1 MPLVADAAS
10 TSGRLHY
17 RPPPPR
23 LDSLPYI
30 HTPQV
35 PSQFSSQPLPPP
47 SARTRANH
55 TPASS
60 VASSVSSSRSGR
72 ALSTRTTST
81 AWSSVLDDGDDYS
94 CDYTIYDDAPDEEDE
109 DELYALYTAYE
120 QHYDAHNA
128 GAHDSTLVRSSHAML
143 SKPLGS
149 TRPSASAS
157 APESDECSERGD
169 DQRSIASNSS
179 STNLA
184 TQRRGDGDVA
194 NLSRKRTKPKS
205 KTNKPPKI
213 DTEQDLLQQLA
224 RLSTAIDL
232 CFCGRVAEEDSI
244 YCGRECS
251 RADALNALCGGQ
263 EGEPTT
269 PLSAKHEAV
278 ATPIMGSRP
287 TSFGSSDGVVSH
299 YRRRVERKRAEERIS
314 QELWQSRN
322 NSRTNLHSNPSVSS
336 PRRLSGSSVAS
347 SASTSSSTGFK
358 RSPRDLSQRK
368 PVPTRDS
375 TGSTQ
380 SKAPSLS
387 SSLASPASSCCSTR
401 NHSYA
406 KTAEPA
412 SPRSYQ
418 QPKIIFPS
426 PTRILPTRSVV
437 RATGLTSNRA
447 LSTNFDEDLFASS
460 LDATPTLATIHGR
473 RAPLSDEEYG
483 VPSLNRHSS
492 DSLMDAAYGYGSVGL
507 MMLQSDEDEDDD
519 DEDDVVAGLS
529 SGQKLKA
536 RVRAQMVPRPGHT
549 RGKLSFDDVLN
560 LLGS

>member
-1 MPLVADAAS
+1 MSLLADAAS

-30 HTPQV
+30 HTPQAQ
-35 PSQFSSQPLPPP
+35 SQSQPPPPP
-47 SARTRANH
+47 SLRARPNH

-60 VASSVSSSRSGR
+60 AASSVSSSRSGR

-81 AWSSVLDDGDDYS
+81 AWSSVLDDGDDYG
-94 CDYTIYDDAPDEEDE
+94 CDYTIYDDALDEEDE
-109 DELYALYTAYE
+109 DELDALYTAYE
-120 QHYDAHNA
+120 QHYDAQAPTHA
-128 GAHDSTLVRSSHAML
+128 STVVRSSHAML

-149 TRPSASAS
+149 TRPSA
-157 APESDECSERGD
+157 PESDERGGRGGD
-169 DQRSIASNSS
+169 RRSIASTSS
-179 STNLA
+179 NFA
-184 TQRRGDGDVA
+184 TQRCGDGA
-194 NLSRKRTKPKS
+194 GLSRKETNPKPS
-205 KTNKPPKI
+205 NKPLKI

-232 CFCGRVAEEDSI
+232 CFCGRVAEADSI

-251 RADALNALCGGQ
+251 RVDAMNALCGGQ
-263 EGEPTT
+263 EDQPTT
-269 PLSAKHEAV
+269 PLSAEYETV
-278 ATPIMGSRP
+278 TTPVLALRP

-322 NSRTNLHSNPSVSS
+322 NSRSNLHSSASLSS
-336 PRRLSGSSVAS
+336 SRRLSGSSVAS
-347 SASTSSSTGFK
+347 SASTSSSAAAE
-358 RSPRDLSQRK
+358 RSPRDPSRRK

-375 TGSTQ
+375 TGSTH

-387 SSLASPASSCCSTR
+387 SSLASPASSCCSPRIPHHATM
-401 NHSYA
+401 
-406 KTAEPA
+406 AEPS
-412 SPRSYQ
+412 SPRLYQ

-426 PTRILPTRSVV
+426 PTRTSPTRSVTC
-437 RATGLTSNRA
+437 ATGLASSRA
-447 LSTNFDEDLFASS
+447 LSTNVDEDLFASS

-473 RAPLSDEEYG
+473 RAALSDEEYG
-483 VPSLNRHSS
+483 VPSLDRYSS
-492 DSLMDAAYGYGSVGL
+492 DSSMDAAFGYGSVGL
-507 MMLQSDEDEDDD
+507 MMLQSDD
-519 DEDDVVAGLS
+519 DEDDEHDLVAGLS